1 MYAFV
6 RESLAPSARERGF
19 TLYQPPR
26 TMFPEKPVPAPAA
39 AKKHP
44 NPAMKARVIAPASY
58 GPQRGLS
65 TQGGTGGGESLAQL
79 GLVPQSMLLVRWDD
93 ADMNGEWCISYQVW
107 RRIADTQCRAT
118 PRR

>member
-6 RESLAPSARERGF
+6 RESLGPAARERGF

-26 TMFPEKPVPAPAA
+26 TMFPEKPVPAPP
-39 AKKHP
+39 AKKHI

-65 TQGGTGGGESLAQL
+65 TQGGTGGSESLSQL
-79 GLVPQSMLLVRWDD
+79 GLVPQSVLLVRWDG
-93 ADMNGEWCISYQVW
+93 AEMNGAWARQLKCWVRS
-107 RRIADTQCRAT
+107 
-118 PRR
+118 

>member
-6 RESLAPSARERGF
+6 RESLGADVREKTF

-26 TMFPEKPVPAPAA
+26 TMFPEKPVPQPPQ
-39 AKKHP
+39 KKHI

-65 TQGGTGGGESLAQL
+65 TQGGTGGNESLSQL
-79 GLVPQSMLLVRWDD
+79 GLVPQSVLLVKWDD
-93 ADMNGEWCISYQVW
+93 VDMNGTLVQLAEGIG
-107 RRIADTQCRAT
+107 ADMQRRAT